1 MVSLHS
7 KDIKCPIR
15 MLPRKCCLEYDL
27 KTLGL
32 LLRLPNIALVI
43 VCRLRIDPYNSNGGA
58 TYFSI
63 VG

>member
-1 MVSLHS
+1 MSRSDVASE
-7 KDIKCPIR
+7 I
-15 MLPRKCCLEYDL
+15 LPRKCCLEYDL

-32 LLRLPNIALVI
+32 LLRRPDIALVI
-43 VCRLRIDPYNSNGGA
+43 VRPLGIDPYKSNNGA